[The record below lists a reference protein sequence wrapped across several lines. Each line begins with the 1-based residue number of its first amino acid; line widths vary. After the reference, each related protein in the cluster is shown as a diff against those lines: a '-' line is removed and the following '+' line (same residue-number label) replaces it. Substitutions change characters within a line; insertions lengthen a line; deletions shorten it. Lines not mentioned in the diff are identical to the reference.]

1 MEVCLRQLRARRRA
15 GAEDRFLAI
24 FTERIRVE
32 RVPVVQTNQHMHLF
46 RTLSTSLL
54 LLTAISARPQAM
66 GNLMYETNSRMFF
79 QQAEQAVKATIQGNT
94 LVLEV
99 NAMMNMRADSYLAIF
114 NLTQLGQSAEEADSL
129 MQQRLGNLTAR
140 LAKSGVKEKDVFV
153 DMLSFVPVYE
163 IETTRKFFS
172 KTYQEVPAGFE
183 IQKNIHIKFTDARM
197 LDQIVSAAAK
207 EGIYDLVKVDYFVR
221 QQSACYDTLRI
232 FATKLLQ
239 EKLKNFSS
247 LGLKL
252 DESHR
257 TAAEK
262 NGAYFPLDRYTAY
275 QTRTRTSLN
284 SRRNGQLTDDVRSA
298 STLFYNKVPYGNFD
312 IVLHADITEPPVQ
325 YTYNLT
331 VQCQLPEAFPK
342 KDVKEIVKY
351 IWLSDTGNAKEVV
364 LP

>member
-1 MEVCLRQLRARRRA
+1 
-15 GAEDRFLAI
+15 
-24 FTERIRVE
+24 
-32 RVPVVQTNQHMHLF
+32 MHIP
-46 RTLSTSLL
+46 RTLIIT
-54 LLTAISARPQAM
+54 TALFTALHAKPQAM
-66 GNLMYETNSRMFF
+66 GNLMYETNSRIYF
-79 QQAEQAVKATIQGNT
+79 QQAEQAVKATVQGNM

-114 NLTQLGQSAEEADSL
+114 NLTQLGRSAEEADSL
-129 MQQRLGNLTAR
+129 MNGRMERLMTKLR
-140 LAKSGVKEKDVFV
+140 KVGVKDADVFT

-163 IETTRKFFS
+163 LEATRKLFS
-172 KTYQEVPAGFE
+172 TSYQEVPAGFE
-183 IQKNIHIKFTDARM
+183 IQKNIHIKFTDARV
-197 LDQIVSAAAK
+197 LDKIVSEAAK
-207 EGIYDLVKVDYFVR
+207 EGIYDLVKVDYFVEH
-221 QQSACYDTLRI
+221 QSACYDTLRM
-232 FATKLLQ
+232 FATKLMQ
-239 EKLKNFSS
+239 EKLKNFTK
-247 LGLKL
+247 LGLRVE
-252 DESHR
+252 ESHR

-284 SRRNGQLTDDVRSA
+284 SRRKGQLVDDVRSP

-342 KDVKEIVKY
+342 KEVKDIIKY
-351 IWLSDTGNAKEVV
+351 LWISDKGDAKTIA